1 MATFILESPTTRSD
15 VVNYT
20 LGPRRFQAK
29 PHPAFGGRK
38 VLEVYDE
45 PTYAALNNKYES
57 LSPADDLIEAKE
69 AANLQ
74 KALQAALAP
83 LVARVDALEGKTPGR
98 RRKKEPDG

>member
-1 MATFILESPTTRSD
+1 MATFILESSTARSD
-15 VVNYT
+15 VANYT

-38 VLEVYDE
+38 VIEVYDE
-45 PTYAALNNKYES
+45 PTYAALNRKYES

-69 AANLQ
+69 AANLT
-74 KALQAALAP
+74 KALQAALGP
-83 LVARVDALEGKTPGR
+83 ILARLDKLESTTTK

>member
-1 MATFILESPTTRSD
+1 MATFILESSTTRSE

-20 LGPRRFQAK
+20 LGLQRFQAK
-29 PHPAFGGRK
+29 PHPTYGGRK

-45 PTYAALNNKYES
+45 PTYAALNSKYES

-83 LVARVDALEGKTPGR
+83 LVARIDALEGKTPGR
-98 RRKKEPDG
+98 KRKKEPDG

>member
-1 MATFILESPTTRSD
+1 MATFILESSTARSE

-20 LGPRRFQAK
+20 LGLRSFQAR
-29 PHPAFGGRK
+29 PHPSFGGRK

-45 PTYAALNNKYES
+45 PTYAALNTKYES
-57 LSPADDLIEAKE
+57 LTPAEDLIETKE

-74 KALQAALAP
+74 KALQAALGP
-83 LVARVDALEGKTPGR
+83 ILARLDKLEGKTAK

>member
-1 MATFILESPTTRSD
+1 MATFILESSTARSE

-20 LGPRRFQAK
+20 LDVRRFQAK

-45 PTYAALNNKYES
+45 PTYAALNAKYKS
-57 LSPADDLIEAKE
+57 LTPAEDLIEAKE
-69 AANLQ
+69 GANLA
-74 KALQAALAP
+74 KALQAALEP
-83 LVARVDALEGKTPGR
+83 LLRRIDKLEGQPAK